1 MSDPHA
7 SGSHARR
14 RHALVTGASSG
25 IGEAIVRRL
34 AAAGWQVTGVAR
46 RADRLEALAADT
58 GCSVH
63 VLDVTDDVAVAGL
76 ADVLRASRE
85 SGTPPVNALVLNAG
99 LAIGVDP
106 VADASAADWA
116 RMFDVNVL
124 GAQRVV
130 RALMPTLRDAARERG
145 GADIVAVTST
155 AGQRAYEG
163 GAGYS
168 ASKAGLRIMMDALRL
183 ELAGEPIRV
192 MQVAPG
198 MVRTDEFTLNRLGGD
213 AERAAALYDGVEN
226 PLTGDDVARVIVDAL
241 MLPAHI
247 NVDELTMRPV
257 AQAAQHKLVRGPLS
271 PR

>member
-1 MSDPHA
+1 MSDHSA
-7 SGSHARR
+7 SPSNATR

-25 IGEAIVRRL
+25 IGAATVRRL
-34 AAAGWQVTGVAR
+34 TAAGWYVTGVAR

-63 VLDVTDDVAVAGL
+63 VLDVTDDAAVAGL

-85 SGTPPVNALVLNAG
+85 SGAPPVDAVVLNAG

-106 VADASAADWA
+106 VVEASTADWA

-124 GAQRVV
+124 GAQRVLRV
-130 RALMPTLRDAARERG
+130 LVPMLRDAARVRG

-183 ELAGEPIRV
+183 ELAGEPLRV

-213 AERAAALYDGVEN
+213 AERSAALYEGVVR
-226 PLTGDDVARVIVDAL
+226 PLTADDVARVIVDAL
-241 MLPAHI
+241 GLPAHI
-247 NVDELTMRPV
+247 NVDEVTMRPV

>member
-1 MSDPHA
+1 MSDYDVSP
-7 SGSHARR
+7 R

-25 IGEAIVRRL
+25 IGAATVRHL
-34 AAAGWQVTGVAR
+34 TAAGWQVTGVAR
-46 RADRLEALAADT
+46 RADRLQALADET

-63 VLDVTDDVAVAGL
+63 VLDVTDAAAVAGFGE
-76 ADVLRASRE
+76 VLRAS
-85 SGTPPVNALVLNAG
+85 GADGGMPVDAVVLNAG

-106 VADASAADWA
+106 VAEASAADWA

-124 GAQRVV
+124 GAQRVI
-130 RALMPTLRDAARERG
+130 RALLPLLRDAARARG

-183 ELAGEPIRV
+183 ELAGEPVRV

-198 MVRTDEFTLNRLGGD
+198 MVRTDEITLNRYAGD
-213 AERAAALYDGVEN
+213 AERTAALYDGVEN
-226 PLTGDDVARVIVDAL
+226 PLTADDIARVIGDAL
-241 MLPAHI
+241 ALPAHI
-247 NVDELTMRPV
+247 NVDELTVRPL